1 MTGGHPGWLRQ
12 VSLWT
17 PDERPR
23 TSDVFDIGAK
33 KNGFPWFELCCG
45 ATDAAAVLERLSPHC
60 VGLTIEMLEDLLTP
74 DDEPEGVRYGDG
86 SIRLA
91 STFSV
96 EALREERK
104 VERGTPQGIGVLRF
118 QPVELLAGADW
129 LVTCWHPRRTFRGPH
144 KIGEEPASPADAV
157 FQGVAERWCQGR
169 CGGPGELGLSVMYEL
184 ALGYL
189 PTARELSVWLE
200 EWELS
205 LYLDDEIENRN
216 ELPELWSLMAVL
228 RAWLSPLN
236 RPGLREDISKA
247 WLPSAD
253 LDSVQAVD
261 ARVDRALAELGRLSQ
276 TLRQSFGLLHL
287 EQAEEQRRHADRM
300 QRRIEI
306 AAATFL
312 VPTLVVGFYGAN
324 TWVPGQGQHWG
335 FWVMVLAL
343 IFFSAAAFALVTH
356 SQRRAHKASLKATE
370 ERRKMRAELLGD
382 QRSTT
387 PRSVETA

>member
-1 MTGGHPGWLRQ
+1 
-12 VSLWT
+12 V
-17 PDERPR
+17 
-23 TSDVFDIGAK
+23 
-33 KNGFPWFELCCG
+33 
-45 ATDAAAVLERLSPHC
+45 TDAAAILEQLGPHC
-60 VGLTIEMLEDLLTP
+60 AGLTIQMLEDLLTP
-74 DDEPEGVRYGDG
+74 DDEPEGVSYGDG

-96 EALREERK
+96 EGLRNDRK
-104 VERGTPQGIGVLRF
+104 VERGTPQGVGVLRF

-144 KIGEEPASPADAV
+144 KIEEEPASLADAV
-157 FQGVAERWCQGR
+157 FQGVAERWCRGR

-184 ALGYL
+184 ALDYL
-189 PTARELSVWLE
+189 PTARELGVWLE
-200 EWELS
+200 DWELS
-205 LYLDDEIENRN
+205 LYLDDEIDNRD

-228 RAWLSPLN
+228 RAWLNPLN

-247 WLPSAD
+247 WLPSTD
-253 LDSVQAVD
+253 LDAVRAVD
-261 ARVDRALAELGRLSQ
+261 DRVDRSLAELGRLSQ
-276 TLRQSFGLLHL
+276 TLQQSFGLLHL

-324 TWVPGQGQHWG
+324 TWVPGQGRHWG

-343 IFFSAAAFALVTH
+343 ILFSAATFGLVTL
-356 SQRRAHKASLKATE
+356 SQRRSQKASYQVRE
-370 ERRKMRAELLGD
+370 ERQRMRAELRSGSFSPGLGGEPGS
-382 QRSTT
+382 RRAGAATRLT
-387 PRSVETA
+387 PREGEVAVKQGRG